1 MAEFTD
7 FPARLGDDART
18 MRLRTGLLLIPLLFP
33 VISLAAAEKTKAAVF
48 ANAAPAP
55 IPLFFHG
62 GVLACRGSIDGV
74 RGVLLVDSGSNT
86 TCLFARQLAKRKYG
100 FIPVQ
105 MRTETANGE
114 RRIDRVVKT
123 AKFQVGGLTYRA
135 KNLVVLPDTRS
146 AEIIGLLGC
155 DFLTMRRMNLDLEKM
170 RLVPRGSDR

>member
-1 MAEFTD
+1 
-7 FPARLGDDART
+7 
-18 MRLRTGLLLIPLLFP
+18 MRLRSCLLLIPLFFS
-33 VISLAAAEKTKAAVF
+33 VVSLAAAEKPKAAVF
-48 ANAAPAP
+48 ANATPAP

-62 GVLACRGSIDGV
+62 GVLACRGSIDGTP
-74 RGVLLVDSGSNT
+74 GILLVDSGSNT
-86 TCLFARQLAKRKYG
+86 TCLFERQLKKRKYR
-100 FIPVQ
+100 FIPVK

-114 RRIDRVVKT
+114 RLIDRVVRT

-135 KNLVVLPDTRS
+135 KNLVVLPNTRS